1 MRLTNTL
8 TGELAELAPLV
19 PGRVGVYV
27 CGVTPYAES
36 HVGHAMAAIIYDVLV
51 RYLRW
56 PGNPA
61 GGYDVTYVSNYT
73 DIDDNV
79 IARAAELGRDPLEL
93 VAENIDV
100 WEEQQRALHLTF
112 PDVRPRVTE
121 HIETIVAAIEA
132 IVERGYG
139 YVAYPQG
146 REDTSQYPGGR
157 EDTSQYPGGREDTSQ
172 YPGGREDTSQYPGGR
187 EDTSQYPGGRED
199 TSQYPGGRED
209 TSQYPGGRED
219 TSQYPGGREDT
230 SQYPGG
236 REDTSQ
242 YPGGREDTS
251 QAPGDVY
258 FRVRAKEDYGKLSH
272 RNIEQLRSGTRVEP
286 GEGKEFALDFALWK
300 AARAGE
306 PSWPSPWGDGRPGWH
321 IECSAM
327 SQHYLGEAFDMHGGG
342 VDLVFPHHENEVAQA
357 EAATTRGSEDTSQA
371 TGGREDTSQ
380 ASTFARLWL
389 HNGLVQHDG
398 EKMSKSLGNVVTVRE
413 ALERWRPDALRLF
426 VLGSHYRSPN
436 NLTDD
441 AMAAAEA
448 GVDRLLT
455 ALEREAPEA
464 AAGAAAVD
472 ASEARERFVAAM
484 EDDLG
489 TPQALATVFELA
501 RTVNR
506 GHDAG
511 EDVRGARALLGE
523 LARDVLGLRL
533 EERAADEDLD
543 AVALSKLASAHEVVC
558 GGTDAG
564 STIQALL
571 AARQEAR
578 AGRDFERADAIRA
591 GLVAAG
597 VEVEDT
603 PEGPRW
609 VVRGR

>member
-19 PGRVGVYV
+19 PRRVGMYV

-61 GGYDVTYVSNYT
+61 GGYEASYVSNYT

-93 VAENIDV
+93 VAENIEV
-100 WEEQQRALHLTF
+100 WEQQQRALHLTF

-139 YVAYPQG
+139 YVT
-146 REDTSQYPGGR
+146 DL
-157 EDTSQYPGGREDTSQ
+157 
-172 YPGGREDTSQYPGGR
+172 
-187 EDTSQYPGGRED
+187 
-199 TSQYPGGRED
+199 
-209 TSQYPGGRED
+209 
-219 TSQYPGGREDT
+219 
-230 SQYPGG
+230 
-236 REDTSQ
+236 
-242 YPGGREDTS
+242 
-251 QAPGDVY
+251 GDVY
-258 FRVRAKEDYGKLSH
+258 FRVRVKSDYGKLSH
-272 RNIEQLRSGTRVEP
+272 RNIEQLRSGTRAEP

-300 AARAGE
+300 AAKEGE
-306 PSWPSPWGDGRPGWH
+306 PSWPSPWGEGRPGWH

-327 SQHYLGEAFDMHGGG
+327 SQHYLGEEFDVHGGG
-342 VDLVFPHHENEVAQA
+342 IDLVFPHHENELAQA
-357 EAATTRGSEDTSQA
+357 EAAGSRGSEDTSQA
-371 TGGREDTSQ
+371 GR
-380 ASTFARLWL
+380 FARLWL

-413 ALERWRPDALRLF
+413 ALDRWRPDALRLF

-436 NLTDD
+436 NLTDE

-464 AAGAAAVD
+464 ATGAAAVD
-472 ASEARERFVAAM
+472 ASGARERFVAAM

-506 GHDAG
+506 GRDAG

-533 EERAADEDLD
+533 EERAGDAALD
-543 AVALSKLASAHEVVC
+543 VVALSKLASAQHVVC
-558 GGTDAG
+558 GGTDAP
-564 STIQALL
+564 STIEALL

-591 GLVAAG
+591 GLAAAG

-603 PEGPRW
+603 AEGPRW
-609 VVRGR
+609 LARTPRG

>member
-19 PGRVGVYV
+19 PRRVGMYV

-61 GGYDVTYVSNYT
+61 GGYEVSYVSNYT

-93 VAENIDV
+93 VAENIEV
-100 WEEQQRALHLTF
+100 WEQQQRALHLTF

-121 HIETIVAAIEA
+121 HIEMIVAAIEA

-139 YVAYPQG
+139 YVT
-146 REDTSQYPGGR
+146 DL
-157 EDTSQYPGGREDTSQ
+157 
-172 YPGGREDTSQYPGGR
+172 
-187 EDTSQYPGGRED
+187 
-199 TSQYPGGRED
+199 
-209 TSQYPGGRED
+209 
-219 TSQYPGGREDT
+219 
-230 SQYPGG
+230 
-236 REDTSQ
+236 
-242 YPGGREDTS
+242 
-251 QAPGDVY
+251 GDVY
-258 FRVRAKEDYGKLSH
+258 FRVRAKSDYGKLSH
-272 RNIEQLRSGTRVEP
+272 RNIEQLRSGTRAEP
-286 GEGKEFALDFALWK
+286 GEGKGVR
-300 AARAGE
+300 ARLRVVEGGEGGRAVVAVAGGGRGGQAGTSSARRCRSITWGRSSTSMGAGSTSCSRTTRT
-306 PSWPSPWGDGRPGWH
+306 SWRRPRRPDRGEARIPRRPG
-321 IECSAM
+321 
-327 SQHYLGEAFDMHGGG
+327 
-342 VDLVFPHHENEVAQA
+342 
-357 EAATTRGSEDTSQA
+357 R
-371 TGGREDTSQ
+371 
-380 ASTFARLWL
+380 FARLWL

-436 NLTDD
+436 NLTDE

-464 AAGAAAVD
+464 ATGAAAVD
-472 ASEARERFVAAM
+472 ASGARERFVAAM

-506 GHDAG
+506 GRDAG

-533 EERAADEDLD
+533 EERAGDAALD
-543 AVALSKLASAHEVVC
+543 VVALSKLASAQQVVC
-558 GGTDAG
+558 GGTDAP
-564 STIQALL
+564 STIEALL

-591 GLVAAG
+591 GLAAAG

-603 PEGPRW
+603 AEGPRW
-609 VVRGR
+609 VARTPSGVAPCHP

>member
-1 MRLTNTL
+1 MHLTNTL

-19 PGRVGVYV
+19 PRRVGMYV

-61 GGYDVTYVSNYT
+61 GGYEVSYVSNYT

-79 IARAAELGRDPLEL
+79 IARAAELSRDPLEL
-93 VAENIDV
+93 VAENIEV
-100 WEEQQRALHLTF
+100 WEQQQRALHLTF

-139 YVAYPQG
+139 YVT
-146 REDTSQYPGGR
+146 DL
-157 EDTSQYPGGREDTSQ
+157 
-172 YPGGREDTSQYPGGR
+172 
-187 EDTSQYPGGRED
+187 
-199 TSQYPGGRED
+199 
-209 TSQYPGGRED
+209 
-219 TSQYPGGREDT
+219 
-230 SQYPGG
+230 
-236 REDTSQ
+236 
-242 YPGGREDTS
+242 
-251 QAPGDVY
+251 GDVY
-258 FRVRAKEDYGKLSH
+258 FRVRAKSDYGKLSH
-272 RNIEQLRSGTRVEP
+272 RNIEQLRSGTRAEP

-300 AARAGE
+300 AAKEGE
-306 PSWPSPWGDGRPGWH
+306 PSWPSPWGEGRPGWH

-327 SQHYLGEAFDMHGGG
+327 SQHYLGEEFDVHGGG
-342 VDLVFPHHENEVAQA
+342 IDLVFPHHENELAQA
-357 EAATTRGSEDTSQA
+357 EAAGSRGSEDTSQA
-371 TGGREDTSQ
+371 GR
-380 ASTFARLWL
+380 FARLWL

-436 NLTDD
+436 NLTDE

-464 AAGAAAVD
+464 ATGAAAVD
-472 ASEARERFVAAM
+472 ASGARERFVAAM

-506 GHDAG
+506 GRDAG

-533 EERAADEDLD
+533 EERAGDAALD
-543 AVALSKLASAHEVVC
+543 VVALSKLASAQHVVC
-558 GGTDAG
+558 GGTDAP
-564 STIQALL
+564 STIEALL

-578 AGRDFERADAIRA
+578 AERDFERADAIRA
-591 GLVAAG
+591 GLAAAG

-603 PEGPRW
+603 AEGPRW
-609 VVRGR
+609 VARTPRG

>member
-8 TGELAELAPLV
+8 TGEFAEFAPLV
-19 PGRVGVYV
+19 PRRVGMYV

-61 GGYDVTYVSNYT
+61 GGYEVSYVSNYT

-93 VAENIDV
+93 VAENIEV
-100 WEEQQRALHLTF
+100 WEQQQRALHLTF

-139 YVAYPQG
+139 YVT
-146 REDTSQYPGGR
+146 DL
-157 EDTSQYPGGREDTSQ
+157 
-172 YPGGREDTSQYPGGR
+172 
-187 EDTSQYPGGRED
+187 
-199 TSQYPGGRED
+199 
-209 TSQYPGGRED
+209 
-219 TSQYPGGREDT
+219 
-230 SQYPGG
+230 
-236 REDTSQ
+236 
-242 YPGGREDTS
+242 
-251 QAPGDVY
+251 GDVY
-258 FRVRAKEDYGKLSH
+258 FRVRAKSDYGKLSH
-272 RNIEQLRSGTRVEP
+272 RNIEQLRSGTRAEP

-300 AARAGE
+300 AAKEGE
-306 PSWPSPWGDGRPGWH
+306 PSWPSPWGEGRPGWH

-327 SQHYLGEAFDMHGGG
+327 SQHYLGEEFDVHGGG
-342 VDLVFPHHENEVAQA
+342 IDLVFPHHENELAQA
-357 EAATTRGSEDTSQA
+357 EAAGSRGSEDTSQA
-371 TGGREDTSQ
+371 GR
-380 ASTFARLWL
+380 FARLWL

-436 NLTDD
+436 NLTDE

-464 AAGAAAVD
+464 ATGAAAVD
-472 ASEARERFVAAM
+472 ASGARERFVAAM

-506 GHDAG
+506 GRDAG
-511 EDVRGARALLGE
+511 EDVRGARAMLGE

-533 EERAADEDLD
+533 EERAGDAALD
-543 AVALSKLASAHEVVC
+543 VVALSKLASAQHVVC
-558 GGTDAG
+558 GGTDAP
-564 STIQALL
+564 STIEALL

-591 GLVAAG
+591 GLAAAG

-603 PEGPRW
+603 AEGPRW
-609 VVRGR
+609 VARTPRG

>member
-19 PGRVGVYV
+19 PGRVGMYV

-121 HIETIVAAIEA
+121 HIETIVAAIVA

-139 YVAYPQG
+139 YVA
-146 REDTSQYPGGR
+146 EAS
-157 EDTSQYPGGREDTSQ
+157 
-172 YPGGREDTSQYPGGR
+172 
-187 EDTSQYPGGRED
+187 
-199 TSQYPGGRED
+199 
-209 TSQYPGGRED
+209 
-219 TSQYPGGREDT
+219 
-230 SQYPGG
+230 
-236 REDTSQ
+236 
-242 YPGGREDTS
+242 
-251 QAPGDVY
+251 DVY

-300 AARAGE
+300 AAKEGE

-327 SQHYLGEAFDMHGGG
+327 SQHYLGEAFDIHGGG

-371 TGGREDTSQ
+371 G
-380 ASTFARLWL
+380 TFARLWL

-413 ALERWRPDALRLF
+413 ALERWRPDVLRLF

-436 NLTDD
+436 NLTDE

-533 EERAADEDLD
+533 EEPAADEDLD
-543 AVALSKLASAHEVVC
+543 AVALSRLASAHEVVC

-564 STIQALL
+564 STIEALL

-591 GLVAAG
+591 GLAAAG

-609 VVRGR
+609 VGRER

>member
-19 PGRVGVYV
+19 PRRVGMYV

-61 GGYDVTYVSNYT
+61 GGYEVSCVSNYT

-93 VAENIDV
+93 VADNIEV
-100 WEEQQRALHLTF
+100 WEQQQRALHLTF

-132 IVERGYG
+132 IMERGYG
-139 YVAYPQG
+139 YVT
-146 REDTSQYPGGR
+146 DL
-157 EDTSQYPGGREDTSQ
+157 
-172 YPGGREDTSQYPGGR
+172 
-187 EDTSQYPGGRED
+187 
-199 TSQYPGGRED
+199 
-209 TSQYPGGRED
+209 
-219 TSQYPGGREDT
+219 
-230 SQYPGG
+230 
-236 REDTSQ
+236 
-242 YPGGREDTS
+242 
-251 QAPGDVY
+251 GDVY
-258 FRVRAKEDYGKLSH
+258 FRVRAKSDYGKLSH
-272 RNIEQLRSGTRVEP
+272 RNIEQLRSGTRAEP

-300 AARAGE
+300 AAKEGE
-306 PSWPSPWGDGRPGWH
+306 PSWPSPWGEGRPGWH

-327 SQHYLGEAFDMHGGG
+327 SQHYLGEEFDVHGGG
-342 VDLVFPHHENEVAQA
+342 IDLVFPHHENELAQA
-357 EAATTRGSEDTSQA
+357 EAAGSRGSEDTSQA
-371 TGGREDTSQ
+371 GR
-380 ASTFARLWL
+380 FARLWL

-436 NLTDD
+436 NLTDE

-464 AAGAAAVD
+464 ATGAAAVD
-472 ASEARERFVAAM
+472 ASGARERFVVAM

-506 GHDAG
+506 GRDAG
-511 EDVRGARALLGE
+511 EDVRGARVLLGE

-533 EERAADEDLD
+533 EERAGDAALD
-543 AVALSKLASAHEVVC
+543 VVALSKLASAQHVVC
-558 GGTDAG
+558 GGTDAP
-564 STIQALL
+564 STIEALL

-591 GLVAAG
+591 GLAAAG

-603 PEGPRW
+603 AEGPRW
-609 VVRGR
+609 VARTPRG